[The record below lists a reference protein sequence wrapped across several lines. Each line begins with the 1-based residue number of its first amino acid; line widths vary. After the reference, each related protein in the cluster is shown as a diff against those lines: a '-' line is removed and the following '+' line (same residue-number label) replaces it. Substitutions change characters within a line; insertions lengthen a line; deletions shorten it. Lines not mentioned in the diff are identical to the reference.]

1 MSIIKQKAEISNV
14 SQSRARTK
22 GDGSF
27 VLLVRKN
34 TQRWRSLVVMNEA
47 PSTHSRTLLGAGG
60 ESTSEANV
68 TCKLHQQKDYETSA
82 AWSCKEIMG
91 KNKGEVRRQRSAPQL
106 SSKPQ
111 RTSPKQPSLRA
122 AAHLMSPPLRN

>member
-60 ESTSEANV
+60 EV
-68 TCKLHQQKDYETSA
+68 QVK
-82 AWSCKEIMG
+82 
-91 KNKGEVRRQRSAPQL
+91 
-106 SSKPQ
+106 
-111 RTSPKQPSLRA
+111 
-122 AAHLMSPPLRN
+122 